1 MRPIRAVL
9 LLAIVIYV
17 VSVVAALGGFSGRGT
32 PVASAYEYQY
42 TGQVTIC
49 HKTGNKKKPRQ
60 TIVVN
65 AASLDTFLAQGDTL
79 GPCP

>member
-17 VSVVAALGGFSGRGT
+17 VSVVAALGGFSSRGT
-32 PVASAYEYQY
+32 PVASAYEYS
-42 TGQVTIC
+42 GKVTIC